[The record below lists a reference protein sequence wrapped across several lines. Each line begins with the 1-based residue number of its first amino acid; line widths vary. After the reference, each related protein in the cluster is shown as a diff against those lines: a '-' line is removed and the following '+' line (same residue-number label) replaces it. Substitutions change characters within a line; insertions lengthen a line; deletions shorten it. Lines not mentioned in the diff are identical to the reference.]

1 MALSD
6 ILDKI
11 KEETQAKMKEIKE
24 QHEAKLSTL
33 EADLRESKEKAKAEM
48 DEQVT
53 VNSKK
58 ILNKMETVAK
68 MEAKNKLLREKRD
81 LLDSIFESALEKLTG
96 ADNYQD
102 MITTLLKGSQIE
114 GSDITV
120 VPAKGKEDATKAA
133 LLASGKQYKMT
144 EESADI
150 RGGFIL
156 QSDKIEINNSFE
168 SILHK
173 QLRDDLELDIAKMLF
188 TV

>member
-11 KEETQAKMKEIKE
+11 KEETQNKMKEINE
-24 QHEAKLSTL
+24 QYEAKLATI
-33 EADLRESKEKAKAEM
+33 EADFKEKKEKAKAEM

-68 MEAKNKLLREKRD
+68 MEAKNKLLKEKRD
-81 LLDSIFESALEKLTG
+81 LLDSIFAEALEKLVNSE
-96 ADNYQD
+96 DYQK
-102 MITTLLKGSQIE
+102 MITTLLKNSQIDE
-114 GSDITV
+114 ESVKV
-120 VPAKGKEDATKAA
+120 VPAKGKEDATEAA
-133 LLASGKQYKMT
+133 LSASGKSYSMAEK
-144 EESADI
+144 SADI
-150 RGGFIL
+150 KGGFIL
-156 QSDKIEINNSFE
+156 KSDKIEIDNSFE

-188 TV
+188 PA

>member
-11 KEETQAKMKEIKE
+11 KEETQGKMKELNE
-24 QHEAKLSTL
+24 QNEAKLATL
-33 EADLRESKEKAKAEM
+33 EADFKELKEKAKAEM

-68 MEAKNKLLREKRD
+68 MEAKNKLLKEKRE
-81 LLDSIFESALEKLTG
+81 LLDSIFEEALEKLAKAG
-96 ADNYQD
+96 NYTE
-102 MITTLLKGSQIE
+102 MVTTLLKNSEIGE
-114 GSDITV
+114 DDVTV
-120 VPAKGKEDATKAA
+120 VPAKGKEDETKSA
-133 LLASGKQYKMT
+133 LAASGRPYKMA
-144 EESADI
+144 EKSANI
-150 RGGFIL
+150 KGGFIL
-156 QSDKIEINNSFE
+156 QSSRVEVDSSFE

-188 TV
+188 PV